1 MEASG
6 RLFLPTRGSALAPSV
21 VKSENL
27 ALGAGVRASSC
38 YDDNFRAEY
47 AVDDNNGTLW
57 RPRGMGQEWL
67 EIDLGEFPGNTD
79 RLDPV

>member
-1 MEASG
+1 MESI
-6 RLFLPTRGSALAPSV
+6 RKVIPTHKGVGALAPSV

-67 EIDLGEFPGNTD
+67 EIDLGSSGNAD